1 MITHFT
7 DPSLTNIYRILQ
19 SGYLKP
25 GIRTGKVRLYGQET
39 PSKYIYTMVGD
50 ERNPLYEHKSFHL
63 DISFLLDNV
72 SYLNTGWRGK
82 PMKNSIKLTGKMDYK
97 ELNGILN
104 NIKKATDP
112 RMSHEILSTKDID
125 LKKYLRVLVLDKQ
138 RIANAKKTY
147 QKILTMLDKKY
158 PKTKLILRK

>member
-1 MITHFT
+1 
-7 DPSLTNIYRILQ
+7 
-19 SGYLKP
+19 
-25 GIRTGKVRLYGQET
+25 
-39 PSKYIYTMVGD
+39 
-50 ERNPLYEHKSFHL
+50 
-63 DISFLLDNV
+63 
-72 SYLNTGWRGK
+72 
-82 PMKNSIKLTGKMDYK
+82 MKNSIKLTGKMDYK